1 MSDLDKSECKETEG
15 KVYLGETKIP
25 RVQDKGVAKDQEE
38 KVKLG
43 KDPYGDDLLTE
54 MESIFDK
61 VRSAQPR
68 LESEEKTP
76 SSEEPARL
84 RRDDLEA
91 LLDINK
97 AINSTLVLDD
107 ILQMVMKRAIKLLR
121 AERGFLMLLD
131 DEGRLQFKTA
141 HNIRKDSLS
150 KEDFRISMSIASRV
164 AEAGRS
170 IYTSDAQHDERYSK
184 QKSILELDLKSIM
197 CVPLKSKEKIIGI
210 LYLDNSS
217 KSNIFLQSDLY
228 LFELFAGQAA
238 IAIEN
243 AKLYGNLLSMKIYN
257 ENVVNK
263 TPIGIVVVDNSLKI
277 TIANHASR
285 EILKTAGWKSEYEE
299 GSFKGL
305 SLLEVVPPEEKNRWK
320 KICYQVL
327 YSGEPFE
334 EAKSYHKLDSEEVCL
349 SLKISPLNSH
359 DNRAMGLIMVIEDTT
374 EKVIAE
380 RYRVLSEKLVAKGE
394 MAASIG
400 HELNN
405 YLTIILNNA
414 ELLPLNL
421 KKGNLDKVEKNTQAI
436 QESVDSMKRFTDG
449 LMDFSKLE
457 SQMVEY
463 DLRTVMQELLFYL
476 KPQKQFS
483 SVKFVTRFDPGLPIL
498 LMDVGQI
505 KQVFLNLFN
514 NAAEAINAS
523 PERKGTITIIADYLE
538 KEGQAEVQIKD
549 TGPGIPPE
557 NLEKIFEPRFTTK
570 KNGHGLGLFTCER
583 LIRNHQGKIS
593 VESTPGQGTTFTI
606 TLPIKKFDGSRRE
619 GLSLGLVGVEA
630 KKTVF

>member
-1 MSDLDKSECKETEG
+1 MSESDKSEFKKTEKG
-15 KVYLGETKIP
+15 VFLGETKIP
-25 RVQDKGVAKDQEE
+25 GLYDEGGVKEKEE
-38 KVKLG
+38 KVGLDQ
-43 KDPYGDDLLTE
+43 DPSGDDMLTE
-54 MESIFDK
+54 MESIFDQVK
-61 VRSAQPR
+61 SAQPR
-68 LESEEKTP
+68 LESEEEP
-76 SSEEPARL
+76 SSSEEPARL

-91 LLDINK
+91 LLDVSK

-131 DEGRLQFKTA
+131 EEGSLQFKTA
-141 HNIRKDSLS
+141 YNICKDSLS
-150 KEDFRISMSIASRV
+150 REDFRISMSIATSV
-164 AEAGRS
+164 AKTGKS
-170 IYTSDAQHDERYSK
+170 IYASDAQHDQRYSK

-228 LFELFAGQAA
+228 LFELFAGQAS

-263 TPIGIVVVDNSLKI
+263 TPIGIVVVDNNLKI

-285 EILKTAGWKSEYEE
+285 EILKKAGWEREQEEY
-299 GSFKGL
+299 SFKGL
-305 SLLEVVPPEEKNRWK
+305 SLLDVVPLEEKGRWK

-327 YSGEPFE
+327 YTGESFE
-334 EAKSYHKLDSEEVCL
+334 EARSYHQFESEEMVL
-349 SLKISPLNSH
+349 SLKISPLNSR
-359 DNRAMGLIMVIEDTT
+359 DNRAMGLIMVIEDIT
-374 EKVIAE
+374 EKVISE
-380 RYRVLSEKLVAKGE
+380 RYRVLSEKLVAQGE

-421 KKGNLDKVEKNTQAI
+421 KKGNLEKVEKNTLAI
-436 QESVDSMKRFTDG
+436 QESVGNMKRFTDG

-463 DLRTVMQELLFYL
+463 DLRTVIQELVFSL

-483 SVKFVTRFDPGLPIL
+483 SVKFITRFDPELPPLHI
-498 LMDVGQI
+498 DVGQI

-514 NAAEAINAS
+514 NAAEAINTL
-523 PERKGTITIIADYLE
+523 PQRKGTITIIADYLE
-538 KEGQAEVQIKD
+538 KEERAEVKIKD
-549 TGPGIPPE
+549 SGPGICKE
-557 NLEKIFEPRFTTK
+557 VLEKIFEPRFTTK
-570 KNGHGLGLFTCER
+570 KDGHGFGLVTCER
-583 LIRNHQGKIS
+583 VIRNHNGKIS
-593 VESTPGQGTTFTI
+593 VESTPGQGAIFTI
-606 TLPIKKFDGSRRE
+606 TLPVKKSYKPRRE
-619 GLSLGLVGVEA
+619 ELVEA
-630 KKTVF
+630 KRNDF

>member
-1 MSDLDKSECKETEG
+1 MSDLGKNECKETKEG
-15 KVYLGETKIP
+15 VFHGETKIS
-25 RVQDKGVAKDQEE
+25 QTHDKEGTKY
-38 KVKLG
+38 KGKKGKLDG
-43 KDPYGDDLLTE
+43 YPPKEDVLTE
-54 MESIFDK
+54 MESIFDRVK
-61 VRSAQPR
+61 FAQPR
-68 LESEEKTP
+68 LESEEKA
-76 SSEEPARL
+76 SIQESARL

-91 LLDINK
+91 LLDISK

-131 DEGRLQFKTA
+131 DEGNLQFRTA
-141 HNIRKDSLS
+141 HNICKDSLS
-150 KEDFRISMSIASRV
+150 KEDFKISMSIATSV
-164 AEAGRS
+164 AKTGRS

-243 AKLYGNLLSMKIYN
+243 AKLYGNLLAMKIYS

-263 TPIGIVVVDNSLKI
+263 TPIGIVVVDNNLKI

-285 EILKTAGWKSEYEE
+285 EIFKKAGWNSEHEE

-305 SLLEVVPPEEKNRWK
+305 SLLDVFPPEEKNRWK

-327 YSGEPFE
+327 YTGEAFE
-334 EAKSYHKLDSEEVCL
+334 EAKSYHRFESEEVAL
-349 SLKISPLNSH
+349 SLKISPLNSL
-359 DNRAMGLIMVIEDTT
+359 DNRAMGLIMVIEDIT
-374 EKVIAE
+374 EKVISE
-380 RYRVLSEKLVAKGE
+380 RYRVLSEKLVAQGE

-421 KKGNLDKVEKNTQAI
+421 KKQKFDKVEKNTFAI
-436 QESVDSMKRFTDG
+436 QESVENMKRFTDG

-457 SQMVEY
+457 SRMVEY
-463 DLRTVMQELLFYL
+463 DLRTVIQEVIFSL

-483 SVKFVTRFDPGLPIL
+483 LVKFVTRFDPELPL
-498 LMDVGQI
+498 LSMDVGQI

-514 NAAEAINAS
+514 NAAEAINTL
-523 PERKGTITIIADYLE
+523 PQPKGTITITTSYLE
-538 KEGQAEVQIKD
+538 EEKKAEVKIKD
-549 TGPGIPPE
+549 TGPGIPKE
-557 NLEKIFEPRFTTK
+557 LLEEIFKPRFTTK
-570 KNGHGLGLFTCER
+570 KHGHGFGLVTCQR
-583 LIRNHQGKIS
+583 VIRNHQGEIA

-606 TLPIKKFDGSRRE
+606 TLLVKKFDETRRE
-619 GLSLGLVGVEA
+619 ELFETRGNNL
-630 KKTVF
+630 